1 MIITETHL
9 YTASVGD
16 SRAILARN
24 APSHDL
30 VTSPIIETTQIVKN
44 LKYSR
49 PSQLVPNIFPMQL
62 TKDQKPEDS
71 EEMARLI
78 ESGARVK
85 RLVDEDGN
93 RVGPY
98 RVWEMN
104 SNIPGLSMSRSI
116 GDQVAKSLGVIAT
129 PIVTETVIDPNKE
142 NFIVVASDGIWDS
155 MDNDDVCNFVE
166 YFRSKCQKHHK
177 RSHKGDPVFYGNSNI
192 AQLLCEE
199 ARVRWFSIVEDED
212 VLIDDISCVIIEF
225 NLGNIAAVL
234 DQKKTVKIKKF
245 DDCKDEQVLVR
256 APTVKEVKLKDPNRA
271 QVIEEAE

>member
-1 MIITETHL
+1 
-9 YTASVGD
+9 
-16 SRAILARN
+16 
-24 APSHDL
+24 
-30 VTSPIIETTQIVKN
+30 
-44 LKYSR
+44 
-49 PSQLVPNIFPMQL
+49 MQL

-85 RLVDEDGN
+85 RLVDEEGN

-129 PIVTETVIDPNKE
+129 PICTQTQIDLAQD

-166 YFRSKCQKHHK
+166 YFRSKCQKNHK
-177 RSHKGDPVFYGNSNI
+177 RSFKGEPVFYGNSNI

-199 ARVRWFSIVEDED
+199 ARVRWLSIVEDED

-225 NLGNIAAVL
+225 NYGNLAAVL
-234 DQKKTVKIKKF
+234 DQKKNVKAKKF

-256 APTVKEVKLKDPNRA
+256 APTTKEVKFKDPKRT
-271 QVIEEAE
+271 QIIEEVE